1 MNPIESI
8 KTCVKK
14 SFVWKGRA
22 SRSEFLW
29 WYLIF
34 CIIFTLVYM
43 NFIEISSSYWSTPSD
58 FIEISSSYWST
69 PSESSNALLLL
80 FIVNLLLL
88 FPTLAVSVRRL
99 HDSNKSAWFLLW
111 NLLPILG
118 PIISFIALVAKSD
131 AFENKYGP
139 VPSDNKQSAK
149 ETVNSTINNVNK
161 VEEKLDI
168 AEEEIEEVDNEELV
182 QNEEL
187 APNEAKYKEEVLFL
201 LEEGAID
208 AEGRKLLE
216 RKRVRWEISEERAN
230 EIEQMCFSASY
241 TKEEQEYMEIYQELC
256 ADGEMTERKRRML
269 DRERDL
275 LGISQERAKELES
288 L

>member
-22 SRSEFLW
+22 SKSEFLW
-29 WYLIF
+29 WYLLF
-34 CIIFTLVYM
+34 CIIFTPVYI
-43 NFIEISSSYWSTPSD
+43 NYIETSSSYWSTH
-58 FIEISSSYWST
+58 
-69 PSESSNALLLL
+69 SERSNALLLL

-118 PIISFIALVAKSD
+118 PIISFISLVAKSD

-149 ETVNSTINNVNK
+149 EIVNSTINNVNK

-168 AEEEIEEVDNEELV
+168 AEEVIEEVDNEEFV

-230 EIEQMCFSASY
+230 EIEQMCISPSLSDEE
-241 TKEEQEYMEIYQELC
+241 KEYIEIYQELS
-256 ADGEMTERKRRML
+256 ADGEITERKRRML
-269 DRERDL
+269 DRERQS
-275 LGISQERAKELES
+275 LGISEERAKELEENC
-288 L
+288 

>member
-1 MNPIESI
+1 
-8 KTCVKK
+8 
-14 SFVWKGRA
+14 
-22 SRSEFLW
+22 
-29 WYLIF
+29 
-34 CIIFTLVYM
+34 
-43 NFIEISSSYWSTPSD
+43 
-58 FIEISSSYWST
+58 
-69 PSESSNALLLL
+69 
-80 FIVNLLLL
+80 
-88 FPTLAVSVRRL
+88 
-99 HDSNKSAWFLLW
+99 LLW
-111 NLLPILG
+111 NLLPFLG
-118 PIISFIALVAKSD
+118 PIISFIALVEKSD

-168 AEEEIEEVDNEELV
+168 AEEVIEEVDNEEFV

-230 EIEQMCFSASY
+230 ELEQMCSSSSDADY
-241 TKEEQEYMEIYQELC
+241 TNEEKEYIEIYQELS
-256 ADGEMTERKRRML
+256 ADGEMTDRKRRML

-275 LGISQERAKELES
+275 LGISQDRAKELES

>member
-22 SRSEFLW
+22 SKSEFLW
-29 WYLIF
+29 WYLIV
-34 CIIFTLVYM
+34 CIIFTPVYI
-43 NFIEISSSYWSTPSD
+43 NYIETSSSYWSTH
-58 FIEISSSYWST
+58 
-69 PSESSNALLLL
+69 SERSNALLLL

-111 NLLPILG
+111 NLLPIIG
-118 PIISFIALVAKSD
+118 PIISFIALVEKSD

-139 VPSDNKQSAK
+139 VPCDNKQSAK

-168 AEEEIEEVDNEELV
+168 AEEVIEEVDNEEFV

-230 EIEQMCFSASY
+230 EIEQMCFSPSY